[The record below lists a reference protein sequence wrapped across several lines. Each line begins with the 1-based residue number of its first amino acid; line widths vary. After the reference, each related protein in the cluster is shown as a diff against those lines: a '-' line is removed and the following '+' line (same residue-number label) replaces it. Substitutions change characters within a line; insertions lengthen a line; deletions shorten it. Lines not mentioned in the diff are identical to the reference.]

1 MYGRGL
7 CDFSDYHALV
17 LKQNLKLLHLEMS
30 TGKGVKARAGRTGRS
45 AAARNDAD
53 EALADANAE
62 LVDTAASLGGESVRT
77 SLPDGLLQRRLDKE
91 KADKEKAN
99 AEKEQALQEKELLQK
114 KLKDM
119 AAELQLAKT
128 NVGDVVQV
136 TPARKV

>member
-1 MYGRGL
+1 M
-7 CDFSDYHALV
+7 
-17 LKQNLKLLHLEMS
+17 
-30 TGKGVKARAGRTGRS
+30 
-45 AAARNDAD
+45 
-53 EALADANAE
+53 
-62 LVDTAASLGGESVRT
+62 
-77 SLPDGLLQRRLDKE
+77 PDGLLQRRLAKE